1 MPHGGKDLTVLHT
14 IYSQFLPPIP
24 GVTVSLPFTFTCVNS
39 QYLATFFPLD
49 SRLSL
54 RAIKNKKKVI
64 SS

>member
-24 GVTVSLPFTFTCVNS
+24 GVTVSLHFTFACVNS
-39 QYLATFFPLD
+39 QYLATFFPF
-49 SRLSL
+49 